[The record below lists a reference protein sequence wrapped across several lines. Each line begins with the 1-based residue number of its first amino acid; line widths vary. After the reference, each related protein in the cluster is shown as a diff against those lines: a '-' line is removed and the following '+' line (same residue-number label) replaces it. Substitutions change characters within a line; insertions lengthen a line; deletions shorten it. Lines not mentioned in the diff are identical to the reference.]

1 MSETNQQTSRES
13 ATPPIP
19 PSELLAEADKTFPT
33 GSSSLPTGA
42 EQPQVEQS
50 GAAPSTPQAAPF
62 AFHQHAYVTEYIKL
76 ADQKAAFV
84 FAVATGLLCYLFK
97 NGLHKLWMKPPLTW
111 ALLDVLCFVGM
122 TGLVLGLCLASA
134 VVVPW
139 LHKTHR
145 GLVFFRSVKEFE
157 SATSYASEVLSSTE
171 PLLTRAILKHTS
183 DLSKVCVSK
192 YAKLAI
198 ALWGTSI
205 GVAGSILVLLLK

>member
-84 FAVATGLLCYLFK
+84 FAVATGTS
-97 NGLHKLWMKPPLTW
+97 LT
-111 ALLDVLCFVGM
+111 AVTFMFIC
-122 TGLVLGLCLASA
+122 A
-134 VVVPW
+134 VVTP
-139 LHKTHR
+139 
-145 GLVFFRSVKEFE
+145 
-157 SATSYASEVLSSTE
+157 APASLTLKSKVANGE
-171 PLLTRAILKHTS
+171 PLEF
-183 DLSKVCVSK
+183 
-192 YAKLAI
+192 
-198 ALWGTSI
+198 
-205 GVAGSILVLLLK
+205 VAGV